1 MSKNIISFAD
11 KKAEIERRIEMSLTD
26 EELNMDYFHEQ
37 LRRLEDKLNRAFLTL
52 WISVLLTS
60 TTILVIDFKNPNCS
74 IVNRCVLLACILWL
88 SISGTVKKYL
98 IEKLCTL
105 EGIRNQFR

>member
-1 MSKNIISFAD
+1 MSENIISFAD
-11 KKAEIERRIEMSLTD
+11 KKVEIECQIEASLTD
-26 EELNMDYFHEQ
+26 EELNMDYFCAQ
-37 LRRLEDKLNRAFLTL
+37 LRRLEDKLNRAFFTL

-74 IVNRCVLLACILWL
+74 MVNRYVLLVCILWL

-98 IEKLCTL
+98 IEKLCSL
-105 EGIRNQFR
+105 EGIRN